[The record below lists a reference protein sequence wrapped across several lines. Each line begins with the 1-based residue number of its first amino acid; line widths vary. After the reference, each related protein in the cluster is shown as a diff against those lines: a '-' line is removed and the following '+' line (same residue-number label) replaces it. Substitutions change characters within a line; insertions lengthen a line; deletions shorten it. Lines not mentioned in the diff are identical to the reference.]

1 MRLRNNPKAYEIME
15 ENADLVILKPEEH
28 KGHYHD
34 IFEINQP
41 LYIEIGM
48 GKGDFIYQ
56 NALKHP
62 ENNYI
67 GIEKF
72 PSVLAAAINK
82 INKNLSKFNL
92 TRVQHEILCFID
104 KNEHEG
110 DVFQKDI
117 EKCLKLTNPTV
128 TGIVKRLEE
137 KEMIVRC
144 PSNND
149 ARYKCLHVTEKGK
162 DVTCKS
168 FKFGA
173 NNIEKQL
180 VKDMTDEEI
189 KILKDLLSRALK
201 NMEE

>member
-1 MRLRNNPKAYEIME
+1 MRNFDPKEHVGL
-15 ENADLVILKPEEH
+15 LVK
-28 KGHYHD
+28 
-34 IFEINQP
+34 FIN
-41 LYIEIGM
+41 GRV
-48 GKGDFIYQ
+48 
-56 NALKHP
+56 NT
-62 ENNYI
+62 
-67 GIEKF
+67 
-72 PSVLAAAINK
+72 K
-82 INKNLSKFNL
+82 INKNLVEFNL
-92 TRVQHEILCFID
+92 TGVQHEILCFID
-104 KNEHEG
+104 RSEHER

-144 PSNND
+144 PSSND

-162 DVTCKS
+162 EVICKS

-180 VKDMTDEEI
+180 IKDMSDEEV
-189 KILKDLLSRALK
+189 KMLKDLLYRALR

>member
-1 MRLRNNPKAYEIME
+1 MRNFDPKEHVGL
-15 ENADLVILKPEEH
+15 LVK
-28 KGHYHD
+28 
-34 IFEINQP
+34 FIN
-41 LYIEIGM
+41 GRV
-48 GKGDFIYQ
+48 
-56 NALKHP
+56 NT
-62 ENNYI
+62 
-67 GIEKF
+67 
-72 PSVLAAAINK
+72 K
-82 INKNLSKFNL
+82 INKNLVEFNL
-92 TRVQHEILCFID
+92 TGVQHEILCFID
-104 KNEHEG
+104 RNEHER

-144 PSNND
+144 PSSND

-162 DVTCKS
+162 GVICKS

-180 VKDMTDEEI
+180 IKDMSDEEV
-189 KILKDLLSRALK
+189 KMLKDLLYRALR